1 MLSTIFRWLK
11 SYFYAVHYLF
21 ILKKIHKLCNFFKTS
36 HFFFFVYSQNQRLVE
51 VGRDLWKSCPSPL
64 LQPSHLGLVGQNNVH
79 PDGFGSPRK
88 DTLSPWATCC
98 SSQSASQYKYVLV
111 LRWSLTVPVCAHSL
125 LSCPVLGITDR
136 SLAPSSLL
144 PHFRWW
150 EVLMRVSLSFLLA
163 EQSLLPHPF
172 LVRDV
177 AVPASLC
184 DLCWTPSSVCVSHWA
199 LGCPDLGTAPVWVK
213 GRLASVTCWCSLC
226 HQPGLG
232 HTAGSRMYQ
241 WMGLFSTAHFPILQ
255 RSLWMAAGPTG
266 VSATPR
272 FVSPAACQEHALPIV
287 VNQDLFGECQRD
299 LTEVSCCSPF
309 SSWQSLHCRGLLKPD
324 FPLLNPCWLL
334 LVNH

>member
-1 MLSTIFRWLK
+1 MSIQMALDLQGRTLCLPGPPAAVLSQPHSTSMF
-11 SYFYAVHYLF
+11 
-21 ILKKIHKLCNFFKTS
+21 LCSDGAS
-36 HFFFFVYSQNQRLVE
+36 H
-51 VGRDLWKSCPSPL
+51 
-64 LQPSHLGLVGQNNVH
+64 
-79 PDGFGSPRK
+79 
-88 DTLSPWATCC
+88 
-98 SSQSASQYKYVLV
+98 
-111 LRWSLTVPVCAHSL
+111 VPVCAHSL
-125 LSCPVLGITDR
+125 LSCPGHHWQEPGSIF
-136 SLAPSSLL
+136 LAPPLQMMRSVDESLPELSSGWTI
-144 PHFRWW
+144 PAA
-150 EVLMRVSLSFLLA
+150 SSF
-163 EQSLLPHPF
+163 PCK
-172 LVRDV
+172 RDV

-184 DLCWTPSSVCVSHWA
+184 GLCWTPSSVCVSHWA

-232 HTAGSRMYQ
+232 HTVGSRMYQ
-241 WMGLFSTAHFPILQ
+241 WMGLFSTVHFPILQ